1 MKYHYSEDVWTVF
14 WRDWVV
20 LKRRMT
26 KFILSRMVAPMLYL
40 VAFGWGLGRSIQV
53 DSGTYLD
60 FIVPGILAL
69 NSMNISFNS
78 ITPVHAERIYHKSLE
93 EYIIAPIWPDAFVI
107 GKVAAAVLRALI
119 SSAIIVILALL
130 FGAHFTMTPL
140 FFCVLVL
147 NCIIF
152 AEIGFLAAMKINT
165 YEEMAQVNTYILLPM
180 SFLCGTFFSTQALP
194 SLVRLVIEVLP
205 LTHTSYLLRGLGSG
219 AEVSYLSLLVLLI
232 YAFIGLVWGSRSFRK
247 LTE

>member
-1 MKYHYSEDVWTVF
+1 MLQDIWTVF

-20 LKRRMT
+20 LNRRMM
-26 KFILSRMVAPMLYL
+26 KFILSRMVAPILYL

-60 FIVPGILAL
+60 FLVPGILAL

-107 GKVAAAVLRALI
+107 GKVLAAVLRGMI
-119 SSAIIVILALL
+119 SSSIIVLLAFL
-130 FGAHFTMTPL
+130 FGAHFTLTPL
-140 FFCVLVL
+140 FLLVLVL
-147 NCIIF
+147 NCVIF

-165 YEEMAQVNTYILLPM
+165 YEEMSQVNTYILLPM
-180 SFLCGTFFSTQALP
+180 SFLCGTFFSTHALP
-194 SLVRLVIEVLP
+194 AAVRYFIEIMP
-205 LTHTSYLLRGLGSG
+205 LTHTSYLLRGIGSG
-219 AEVSYLSLLVLLI
+219 AEIALSSVLVLLV
-232 YAFIGLVWGSRSFRK
+232 YAGLGLLLGSRAFRQ
-247 LTE
+247 LTR

>member
-1 MKYHYSEDVWTVF
+1 MHYLDDILTVF
-14 WRDWVV
+14 WRDFIV

-40 VAFGWGLGRSIQV
+40 VAFGWGLGRSIEV
-53 DSGTYLD
+53 NSGSYLD
-60 FIVPGILAL
+60 FLVPGIMAL

-107 GKVAAAVLRALI
+107 GKVLAAVLRGLI
-119 SSAIIVILALL
+119 SSAIIVLLAMA
-130 FGAHFTMTPL
+130 FGAHLTLTPL
-140 FFCVLVL
+140 FIIVLIL

-165 YEEMAQVNTYILLPM
+165 YEEMGQVNTYILLPM
-180 SFLCGTFFSTQALP
+180 SFLCGTFFSTHALP
-194 SLVRLVIEVLP
+194 DLLRYFIEILP
-205 LTHTSYLLRGLGSG
+205 LTHTSYLLRGLGTGS
-219 AEVSYLSLLVLLI
+219 EISLLSLLVLVI
-232 YAFIGLVWGSRSFRK
+232 YALLGLWLGSRAFRK
-247 LTE
+247 LTT

>member
-1 MKYHYSEDVWTVF
+1 MHYLDDIWTVF
-14 WRDWVV
+14 WRDFIV

-40 VAFGWGLGRSIQV
+40 VAFGWGLGRSIEV
-53 DSGTYLD
+53 NSGSYLD
-60 FIVPGILAL
+60 FLVPGIMAL

-107 GKVAAAVLRALI
+107 GKVLAAVLRGLI
-119 SSAIIVILALL
+119 SSAIIVLLAMA
-130 FGAHFTMTPL
+130 FGAHLTLTPL
-140 FFCVLVL
+140 FIIVLIL

-165 YEEMAQVNTYILLPM
+165 YEEMGQVNTYILLPM
-180 SFLCGTFFSTQALP
+180 SFLCGTFFSTHALP
-194 SLVRLVIEVLP
+194 DLLRYFIEILP
-205 LTHTSYLLRGLGSG
+205 LTHTSYLLRGLGTGS
-219 AEVSYLSLLVLLI
+219 EISLVLVI
-232 YAFIGLVWGSRSFRK
+232 YALLGLWLGSRASRK
-247 LTE
+247 LTT

>member
-1 MKYHYSEDVWTVF
+1 MLQDIWTVF

-20 LKRRMT
+20 LKRRMM
-26 KFILSRMVAPMLYL
+26 KFILSRMVAPILYL

-60 FIVPGILAL
+60 FLVPGILAL

-107 GKVAAAVLRALI
+107 GKVLAAVLRGMI
-119 SSAIIVILALL
+119 SSSIIVLLAFL
-130 FGAHFTMTPL
+130 FGAHFTLTPL
-140 FFCVLVL
+140 FLLVLVL
-147 NCIIF
+147 NCVIF

-165 YEEMAQVNTYILLPM
+165 YEEMSQVNTYILLPM
-180 SFLCGTFFSTQALP
+180 SFLCGTFFSTHALP
-194 SLVRLVIEVLP
+194 AAVRYFIEIMP
-205 LTHTSYLLRGLGSG
+205 LTHTSYLLRGIGGGAEIALSSVVVLLVYAGLGLLLGSR
-219 AEVSYLSLLVLLI
+219 
-232 YAFIGLVWGSRSFRK
+232 AFRQ
-247 LTE
+247 LTR